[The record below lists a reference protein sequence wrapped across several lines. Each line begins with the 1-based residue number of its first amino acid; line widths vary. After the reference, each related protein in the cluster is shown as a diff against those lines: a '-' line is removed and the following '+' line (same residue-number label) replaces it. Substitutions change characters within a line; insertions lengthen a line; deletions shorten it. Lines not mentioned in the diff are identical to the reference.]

1 MDENSALIA
10 QLLMEDEIEMRN
22 RNGNANANGSV
33 SGKDQNNGG
42 WKTVTYSKRNKKQQ
56 PSKASNSSESSSSD
70 HQRSNGVGGEKADVF
85 RSIEKQS
92 EDRRRRIEEEWRKRE
107 EEEEESGERD
117 GSKRHSDEDD
127 GESEDGAHGGDGGG
141 AGEEVKKV
149 KKPKVKKPKVTVAE
163 AAAKIDAGDLGAFLV
178 DITASY
184 ETQQD
189 ILLMRFADYYGRAF
203 SSVSSAQFPWLKI
216 FKESP
221 VSKLIDIPLAH
232 ISQDVYKASVDW
244 LGQRSFEALGSFV
257 LWSLDSIFA
266 DLASHQGV
274 AKGSKKVVQRSPSKS
289 LVAIF
294 VVLAMTL
301 RRKPDVLINLLPVIS
316 ENPKYQGQD
325 KLPVTGWMIAQA
337 SQGDLVVGLYTWIRV
352 LFPML
357 SGKSSSNPQSRDLI
371 LQLAERIL
379 SSPKARTILLNGA
392 VKKGERLVPPSA
404 LELLMR
410 LTFPVPSARV
420 KATER
425 FEAVYP
431 TLKEVALA
439 GSSGSKAMKQVTQQI
454 LDIAVKAT
462 GEGSSELSR
471 EASDIFIW
479 CLTQSPNS
487 YKQWEMFYLDNLEA
501 SVTVLRRLSDEWKD
515 HSVKHSS
522 LDPVRDTLKSFRQ
535 KNEKALAEEENAG
548 DYASL
553 KEADKYCKAI
563 LVRLSRGH
571 GCIRSLF
578 IVSAALAAGA
588 VIISQKEYWDLQKLS
603 AMLNLP
609 SS

>member
-22 RNGNANANGSV
+22 SSSKGNVNVNV
-33 SGKDQNNGG
+33 KVNGKDQSDGG

-56 PSKASNSSESSSSD
+56 LPKVSNLPENSSSD
-70 HQRSNGVGGEKADVF
+70 HRRSNGVGGGEADVF
-85 RSIEKQS
+85 RSIEQHS
-92 EDRRRRIEEEWRKRE
+92 EDRRRRIAEESRRR
-107 EEEEESGERD
+107 EEEESGERD

-127 GESEDGAHGGDGGG
+127 GESDDGDRGG
-141 AGEEVKKV
+141 AGEQVKKV
-149 KKPKVKKPKVTVAE
+149 KKPKTKKPKVTVAE

-178 DITASY
+178 DITVSY

-189 ILLMRFADYYGRAF
+189 ILLMRFADYFGRAF

-216 FKESP
+216 FKESS
-221 VSKLIDIPLAH
+221 VGKLVDIPLAH
-232 ISQDVYKASVDW
+232 ISQDVYKTAVDW
-244 LGQRSFEALGSFV
+244 LGQRSLEALGSFV
-257 LWSLDSIFA
+257 LWSMDSIFA

-274 AKGSKKVVQRSPSKS
+274 TKGSKKVVQQSPSKS

-294 VVLAMTL
+294 VVLAMAL
-301 RRKPDVLINLLPVIS
+301 QRKPDVLINLLPVIS

-325 KLPVTGWMIAQA
+325 KLPVTVWMIAQA
-337 SQGDLVVGLYTWIRV
+337 SQGDLVVGLYMWIRV

-371 LQLAERIL
+371 LQLIERIL

-410 LTFPVPSARV
+410 VTFPVPSARV

-454 LDIAVKAT
+454 LNISVKAI
-462 GEGSSELSR
+462 GEGNSELSK

-479 CLTQSPNS
+479 CLTQNPEG
-487 YKQWEMFYLDNLEA
+487 YKQWDMFYLDNLKA
-501 SVTVLRRLSDEWKD
+501 SVMVLRQLSDEWKD
-515 HSVKHSS
+515 HSVKHSC
-522 LDPVRDTLKSFRQ
+522 LDQVRETLKSFRQ
-535 KNEKALAEEENAG
+535 KNEKVLAKTENSG
-548 DYASL
+548 DHASL

-563 LVRLSRGH
+563 LGRFSRGL
-571 GCIRSLF
+571 GCIRSTF
-578 IVSAALAAGA
+578 IVSAALAVGA
-588 VIISQKEYWDLQKLS
+588 VIMSQKEFWDLQKLS

-609 SS
+609 TS

>member
-10 QLLMEDEIEMRN
+10 QLLMEDEIEMRS
-22 RNGNANANGSV
+22 RNGSGSV
-33 SGKDQNNGG
+33 SRKDQNEGG

-56 PSKASNSSESSSSD
+56 LSKASNSSESSSSD
-70 HQRSNGVGGEKADVF
+70 HQRSNGVSGEKVDVF
-85 RSIEKQS
+85 RSIEQHS
-92 EDRRRRIEEEWRKRE
+92 EDRRRRIEEEWRRR
-107 EEEEESGERD
+107 EEESGERD
-117 GSKRHSDEDD
+117 GSKRHYDEDD
-127 GESEDGAHGGDGGG
+127 GESDDGGHGGDSGG

-163 AAAKIDAGDLGAFLV
+163 AAAKVDAGDLAAFLV

-203 SSVSSAQFPWLKI
+203 SSVSSAQFPWLKV
-216 FKESP
+216 FKESS
-221 VSKLIDIPLAH
+221 VAKLIDIPLAH
-232 ISQDVYKASVDW
+232 VSQDVYKTSVDW
-244 LGQRSFEALGSFV
+244 LGQRSIEALGSFV

-274 AKGSKKVVQRSPSKS
+274 AKGSKKVAQQSPSKS
-289 LVAIF
+289 QVAIF
-294 VVLAMTL
+294 MVLAMAL

-325 KLPVTGWMIAQA
+325 KLPVIVWMIAQA

-371 LQLAERIL
+371 LQLVERIL
-379 SSPKARTILLNGA
+379 SSPKARTILFSGA

-439 GSSGSKAMKQVTQQI
+439 GSSGSKAMKQVTHQI
-454 LDIAVKAT
+454 LNFAVKAT

-479 CLTQSPNS
+479 CLTQNPDS
-487 YKQWEMFYLDNLEA
+487 YKQWDMFYLDNLEA
-501 SVTVLRRLSDEWKD
+501 SVTVLRKLSGEWKD
-515 HSVKHSS
+515 HLVKHSS
-522 LDPVRDTLKSFRQ
+522 PDPVRETLKSFRQ
-535 KNEKALAEEENAG
+535 KNEKALAEERNAG

-563 LVRLSRGH
+563 LGRLSRGH

-578 IVSAALAAGA
+578 IVAAALAVGA
-588 VIISQKEYWDLQKLS
+588 VVISQKELLDLQKLS
-603 AMLNLP
+603 ATLNLP
-609 SS
+609 PS

>member
-33 SGKDQNNGG
+33 SGKDQNDGG
-42 WKTVTYSKRNKKQQ
+42 WKTVSYSKRNKKQQ
-56 PSKASNSSESSSSD
+56 PSKVSNSSESSSSD

-85 RSIEKQS
+85 RSIEKKS
-92 EDRRRRIEEEWRKRE
+92 EDRRRRIEEEWRKR
-107 EEEEESGERD
+107 EEEESGERD

-127 GESEDGAHGGDGGG
+127 GESEDGGHGGDGGG

-189 ILLMRFADYYGRAF
+189 ILLMRFADYYGRSF

-266 DLASHQGV
+266 DLASHQEV

-289 LVAIF
+289 RVALF

-301 RRKPDVLINLLPVIS
+301 RRKPDVLIDLLPIIS
-316 ENPKYQGQD
+316 ENPKYQGQE

-371 LQLAERIL
+371 LQLVERIL

-454 LDIAVKAT
+454 LNIAVKVT

-479 CLTQSPNS
+479 CLTQNPNS
-487 YKQWEMFYLDNLEA
+487 YKQWDMFYLDNLEA

-522 LDPVRDTLKSFRQ
+522 LDPVRETLKSFRQ
-535 KNEKALAEEENAG
+535 KNGKALAEEENAG
-548 DYASL
+548 DCASL

-563 LVRLSRGH
+563 LGRLSRGH

-609 SS
+609 PS

>member
-22 RNGNANANGSV
+22 RSGKGNVNINV
-33 SGKDQNNGG
+33 NGKDQSDGG

-56 PSKASNSSESSSSD
+56 LPKVSSNLPENSSSD
-70 HQRSNGVGGEKADVF
+70 HRRSNGVGGGEADVF
-85 RSIEKQS
+85 RSIEQHS
-92 EDRRRRIEEEWRKRE
+92 EDRRRRIAEESRRR
-107 EEEEESGERD
+107 EEEESGERD

-127 GESEDGAHGGDGGG
+127 GESDDGDRGG
-141 AGEEVKKV
+141 AGEQVKKV

-178 DITASY
+178 DITVSY

-189 ILLMRFADYYGRAF
+189 ILLMRFADYFGRAF

-216 FKESP
+216 FKESS
-221 VSKLIDIPLAH
+221 VGKLVDIPLAH
-232 ISQDVYKASVDW
+232 ISQDVYKTAVDW
-244 LGQRSFEALGSFV
+244 LGQRSLEALASFV
-257 LWSLDSIFA
+257 LWSVDSIFA

-274 AKGSKKVVQRSPSKS
+274 TKGSKKVVQQSPSKS

-294 VVLAMTL
+294 VVLAMAL
-301 RRKPDVLINLLPVIS
+301 QRKPDVLINLLSVIS

-325 KLPVTGWMIAQA
+325 KLPVTVWMIAQA
-337 SQGDLVVGLYTWIRV
+337 SQGDLVVGLYMWIRV
-352 LFPML
+352 LFPIL

-371 LQLAERIL
+371 LQLIERIL
-379 SSPKARTILLNGA
+379 SSPKARTILLNGS

-410 LTFPVPSARV
+410 VTFPVPSARV

-454 LDIAVKAT
+454 LNISVKAI
-462 GEGSSELSR
+462 GEGNSELSK
-471 EASDIFIW
+471 EASGIFIW
-479 CLTQSPNS
+479 CLTQNPEC
-487 YKQWEMFYLDNLEA
+487 YKQWDMFYLDNLKA
-501 SVTVLRRLSDEWKD
+501 SVMVLRQLSDEWKD
-515 HSVKHSS
+515 HSVKHSC
-522 LDPVRDTLKSFRQ
+522 LDQVRETLKSFRQ
-535 KNEKALAEEENAG
+535 KNEKALAKAENSG
-548 DYASL
+548 DQASL

-563 LVRLSRGH
+563 LGRFSRGL
-571 GCIRSLF
+571 GCIRSTF
-578 IVSAALAAGA
+578 IVSAALAVGA
-588 VIISQKEYWDLQKLS
+588 VIMSQKEFWDLQKLS

-609 SS
+609 TS

>member
-22 RNGNANANGSV
+22 SSGKGNVNVNV
-33 SGKDQNNGG
+33 KVNGKDQSDGG

-56 PSKASNSSESSSSD
+56 LPKVSNLPENSSSD
-70 HQRSNGVGGEKADVF
+70 HRRSNGVGGGEADVF
-85 RSIEKQS
+85 RSIEQHS
-92 EDRRRRIEEEWRKRE
+92 EDRRRRIAEESRRR
-107 EEEEESGERD
+107 EEEESGERD

-127 GESEDGAHGGDGGG
+127 GESDDGDRGG
-141 AGEEVKKV
+141 AGEQVKKV
-149 KKPKVKKPKVTVAE
+149 KKPKAKKPKVTVAE

-178 DITASY
+178 DITVSY

-189 ILLMRFADYYGRAF
+189 ILLMRFADYFGRAF

-216 FKESP
+216 FKESS
-221 VSKLIDIPLAH
+221 VGKLVDIPLAH
-232 ISQDVYKASVDW
+232 ISQDVYKTAVDW
-244 LGQRSFEALGSFV
+244 LGQRSLEALGSFV
-257 LWSLDSIFA
+257 LWSMDSIFA

-274 AKGSKKVVQRSPSKS
+274 TKGSKKVVQQSPSKS

-294 VVLAMTL
+294 VVLAMAL
-301 RRKPDVLINLLPVIS
+301 QRKPDVLINLLPVIS

-325 KLPVTGWMIAQA
+325 KLPVTVWMIAQA
-337 SQGDLVVGLYTWIRV
+337 SQGDLVVGLYMWIRV

-371 LQLAERIL
+371 LQLIERIL

-410 LTFPVPSARV
+410 VTFPVPSARV

-454 LDIAVKAT
+454 LNISVKAI
-462 GEGSSELSR
+462 GEGNSELSK

-479 CLTQSPNS
+479 CLTQNPEC
-487 YKQWEMFYLDNLEA
+487 YKQWDMFYLDNLKA
-501 SVTVLRRLSDEWKD
+501 SVMVLRQLSDEWKD
-515 HSVKHSS
+515 HSVKHSC
-522 LDPVRDTLKSFRQ
+522 LDQVRETLKSFRQ
-535 KNEKALAEEENAG
+535 KNEKVLAKAENSG
-548 DYASL
+548 DHASL

-563 LVRLSRGH
+563 LGRFSRGL
-571 GCIRSLF
+571 GCIRSTF
-578 IVSAALAAGA
+578 IVSAALAVGA
-588 VIISQKEYWDLQKLS
+588 VIMSQKEFWDLQKLS

-609 SS
+609 TS

>member
-22 RNGNANANGSV
+22 S
-33 SGKDQNNGG
+33 SGKGNVNVNVVNVKDQSDGG

-56 PSKASNSSESSSSD
+56 LPKVSNLPENSSSD
-70 HQRSNGVGGEKADVF
+70 HRRSNGVGGGEADVF
-85 RSIEKQS
+85 RSIEQHS
-92 EDRRRRIEEEWRKRE
+92 EDRRRRIAEESRRR
-107 EEEEESGERD
+107 EEEESGERD

-127 GESEDGAHGGDGGG
+127 GESDDGDRGG
-141 AGEEVKKV
+141 AGEQVKKV
-149 KKPKVKKPKVTVAE
+149 KKPKAKKPKVTVAE

-178 DITASY
+178 DITVSY

-189 ILLMRFADYYGRAF
+189 ILLMRFADYFGRAF

-216 FKESP
+216 FKESS
-221 VSKLIDIPLAH
+221 VGKLVDIPLGH
-232 ISQDVYKASVDW
+232 ISQDVYKTAVDW
-244 LGQRSFEALGSFV
+244 LGQRSLEALGSFV
-257 LWSLDSIFA
+257 LWSVDSIFA

-274 AKGSKKVVQRSPSKS
+274 TKGSKKVVQQSPSKS

-294 VVLAMTL
+294 VVLAMAL
-301 RRKPDVLINLLPVIS
+301 QRKPDVLINLLPVIS

-325 KLPVTGWMIAQA
+325 KLPVTVWMIAQA
-337 SQGDLVVGLYTWIRV
+337 SQGDLVVGLYMWIRV

-371 LQLAERIL
+371 LQLIERIL

-410 LTFPVPSARV
+410 VTFPVPSARV

-454 LDIAVKAT
+454 LNISVKAI
-462 GEGSSELSR
+462 GEGNSELSK

-479 CLTQSPNS
+479 CLTQNPEC
-487 YKQWEMFYLDNLEA
+487 YKQWDMFYLDNLKA
-501 SVTVLRRLSDEWKD
+501 SVMVLRQLSDEWKD
-515 HSVKHSS
+515 HSVKHSC
-522 LDPVRDTLKSFRQ
+522 LDQVRETLKSFRQ
-535 KNEKALAEEENAG
+535 KNEEVLAKAENSG
-548 DYASL
+548 DHASL

-563 LVRLSRGH
+563 LGRFSRGL
-571 GCIRSLF
+571 GCIRSTF
-578 IVSAALAAGA
+578 IVSAALAVGA
-588 VIISQKEYWDLQKLS
+588 VIMSQKEFWDLQKLS

-609 SS
+609 TS

>member
-22 RNGNANANGSV
+22 RSGKGNVNINV
-33 SGKDQNNGG
+33 HGKDQSDGG

-56 PSKASNSSESSSSD
+56 LPKVSNFPENSSSD
-70 HQRSNGVGGEKADVF
+70 HRRSNGVGGGEADVF
-85 RSIEKQS
+85 RSIEQHS
-92 EDRRRRIEEEWRKRE
+92 EDRRRRIAEESRRR
-107 EEEEESGERD
+107 EEEESGEKD

-127 GESEDGAHGGDGGG
+127 GESDDGDRGG
-141 AGEEVKKV
+141 AGEQVKKV
-149 KKPKVKKPKVTVAE
+149 KKPKAKKPKVTVAE

-178 DITASY
+178 DITVSY

-189 ILLMRFADYYGRAF
+189 ILLMRFADYFGRAF

-216 FKESP
+216 FKESS
-221 VSKLIDIPLAH
+221 VGKLVDIPLAH
-232 ISQDVYKASVDW
+232 ISQDVYKTAVDW
-244 LGQRSFEALGSFV
+244 LGQRSLEALASFV
-257 LWSLDSIFA
+257 LWSVDSIFA

-274 AKGSKKVVQRSPSKS
+274 TKGSKKVVQQSPSKS

-294 VVLAMTL
+294 VVLAMAL
-301 RRKPDVLINLLPVIS
+301 QRKPDVLINLLPVIS

-325 KLPVTGWMIAQA
+325 KLPVTVWMIAQA
-337 SQGDLVVGLYTWIRV
+337 SQGDLVVGLYMWIRV

-371 LQLAERIL
+371 LQLIERIL

-410 LTFPVPSARV
+410 VTFPVPSARV

-454 LDIAVKAT
+454 LNISVKAI
-462 GEGSSELSR
+462 GEGNSELSK

-479 CLTQSPNS
+479 CLTQNPEC
-487 YKQWEMFYLDNLEA
+487 YKQWDMFYLDNLKA
-501 SVTVLRRLSDEWKD
+501 SVMVLRQLSDEWKD
-515 HSVKHSS
+515 HSVKHSC
-522 LDPVRDTLKSFRQ
+522 LDQVSETLKSFRQ
-535 KNEKALAEEENAG
+535 KVTCFSYLSAYLLAEMYG
-548 DYASL
+548 VL
-553 KEADKYCKAI
+553 K
-563 LVRLSRGH
+563 
-571 GCIRSLF
+571 
-578 IVSAALAAGA
+578 
-588 VIISQKEYWDLQKLS
+588 
-603 AMLNLP
+603 
-609 SS
+609 

>member
-10 QLLMEDEIEMRN
+10 QLLMEDEIEMRS
-22 RNGNANANGSV
+22 RNGSGSV
-33 SGKDQNNGG
+33 SRKDQNEGG

-56 PSKASNSSESSSSD
+56 LSKASNSSESSSSD
-70 HQRSNGVGGEKADVF
+70 HRRSNGVSGEKVDVF
-85 RSIEKQS
+85 RSIEQHS
-92 EDRRRRIEEEWRKRE
+92 EDRRRRIEEEWRRR
-107 EEEEESGERD
+107 EEESGERD

-127 GESEDGAHGGDGGG
+127 GESDDGGHGGDSGG

-163 AAAKIDAGDLGAFLV
+163 AAAKVDAGDLAAFLV

-216 FKESP
+216 FKESS
-221 VSKLIDIPLAH
+221 VAKLIDIPLAH
-232 ISQDVYKASVDW
+232 VSQDVYKTSVDW
-244 LGQRSFEALGSFV
+244 LGQRSIEALGSFV

-274 AKGSKKVVQRSPSKS
+274 AKGSKKVAQQSPSKS
-289 LVAIF
+289 QVAIF
-294 VVLAMTL
+294 VVLAMAL

-325 KLPVTGWMIAQA
+325 KLPVIVWMIAQA

-371 LQLAERIL
+371 LQLVERIL
-379 SSPKARTILLNGA
+379 SSPKARTILFSGA

-439 GSSGSKAMKQVTQQI
+439 GSSGSKAMKQVTHQI
-454 LDIAVKAT
+454 LNFAVKAT

-479 CLTQSPNS
+479 CLTQNPDC
-487 YKQWEMFYLDNLEA
+487 YKQWDMFYLDNLEA
-501 SVTVLRRLSDEWKD
+501 SVTVLRKLSGEWKD
-515 HSVKHSS
+515 HLVKHSS
-522 LDPVRDTLKSFRQ
+522 PDPVRETLKSFRQ
-535 KNEKALAEEENAG
+535 KNEKALAEERNAG

-563 LVRLSRGH
+563 LGRLSQSH

-578 IVSAALAAGA
+578 IVAAALAVGA
-588 VIISQKEYWDLQKLS
+588 VVISQKELLDLQKLS
-603 AMLNLP
+603 AALNLP
-609 SS
+609 PL